1 MKAFSLA
8 VYTSLLVL
16 PFFAVAHADDDPQI
30 DCTNGGGST
39 VEQEYCTEQDY
50 LKADKKLNAVYKKAL
65 AAEAA
70 LDKEDGLDAAS
81 GAVQSLKT
89 AQRIW
94 VQYRDAHCDTVGYG
108 AHGGTMLGSL
118 LSDCKMQM
126 TEKRIKELQS
136 IIRGPE

>member
-1 MKAFSLA
+1 MKPFALA
-8 VYTSLLVL
+8 VCTSLLTL
-16 PFFAVAHADDDPQI
+16 PFFAVARAEDQPKVN
-30 DCTNGGGST
+30 CEGGGAST
-39 VEQEYCTEQDY
+39 YEQEYCAEQDFE
-50 LKADKKLNAVYKKAL
+50 KADKKLNAVYKKAL

-70 LDKEDGLDAAS
+70 IDKEDGLDAAS

-108 AHGGTMLGSL
+108 AHGGTMLGGL

-136 IIRGPE
+136 VIRGPE